1 MVIKEDDEDRDL
13 DRTKPLKVSVPIKQH
28 IDLHKLKILTG
39 KNMSET
45 VQDALEMYL
54 DAIRENGGVLEES
67 ADGPEEGA

>member
-1 MVIKEDDEDRDL
+1 MVIKEDDEDEDL
-13 DRTKPLKVSVPIKQH
+13 ERTKPLKVSVPVKQH

-54 DAIRENGGVLEES
+54 DAIRENGGVLEEV
-67 ADGPEEGA
+67 ADRADEGA

>member
-1 MVIKEDDEDRDL
+1 MDIKEDEDKDL
-13 DRTKPLKVSVPIKQH
+13 DRTKPLKVSVPLKQH

-54 DAIRENGGVLEES
+54 DAIRDNGGVLEETP
-67 ADGPEEGA
+67 PETEDSS

>member
-1 MVIKEDDEDRDL
+1 MVIKEEDEDRDL

-67 ADGPEEGA
+67 ADGPEEGT